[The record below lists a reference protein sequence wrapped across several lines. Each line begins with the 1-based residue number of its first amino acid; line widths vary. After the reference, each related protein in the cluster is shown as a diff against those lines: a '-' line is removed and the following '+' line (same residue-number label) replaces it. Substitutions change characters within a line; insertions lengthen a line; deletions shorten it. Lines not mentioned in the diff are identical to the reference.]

1 MSGRIYI
8 TTPLYYVNAEPH
20 LGSTYTNVVC
30 DSFARFHRQ
39 RGDDTFLLTGTDEHG
54 EKIAEAAT
62 AAGVSPK
69 EFVDGV
75 SGTFRAVWDSV
86 GIRYDHF
93 MRTSDPH
100 HVRFVQDVLA
110 RIHANGDIYFGA
122 YSGLYCVGCER
133 LYTEKEL
140 VDGLCPQHL
149 PKPVEVSE
157 PNYFFRMEK
166 YQEQVRAHIEA
177 KPDFIRP
184 EGYRNEALA
193 MLREPIGDLCISRPK
208 SRLEWGIEMPFD
220 AGYVTYVWFD
230 ALLNYVSGLEARG
243 RREELWPVASH
254 FIGKDILKTHAVFWP
269 TMLLAAGYPLYQHL
283 NVHGFWTSGGQKMSK
298 SLGNVVKPLELRD
311 TYGMDAVRY
320 FLLREMAFG
329 NDADF
334 TEQALVTRINAD
346 LANGLGNLASRTL
359 AMMHKYFAGEVQPL
373 DPRTP
378 EDGELAAAFARA
390 RTDLDTHVNALAFHR
405 GLEAVWRALDA
416 ANKYIVATAPF
427 TLAKDPVQLP
437 RVGAILHN
445 CLESLR
451 VAGQLLAPFMPDTAE
466 RLRSA
471 LALGDDSFADLGL
484 SWGGAFAAGHRIGEP
499 VSLFPRIETASAEG
513 RPSKTPKGKGG
524 TKSAG

>member
-1 MSGRIYI
+1 
-8 TTPLYYVNAEPH
+8 
-20 LGSTYTNVVC
+20 
-30 DSFARFHRQ
+30 
-39 RGDDTFLLTGTDEHG
+39 
-54 EKIAEAAT
+54 
-62 AAGVSPK
+62 
-69 EFVDGV
+69 
-75 SGTFRAVWDSV
+75 
-86 GIRYDHF
+86 
-93 MRTSDPH
+93 
-100 HVRFVQDVLA
+100 
-110 RIHANGDIYFGA
+110 
-122 YSGLYCVGCER
+122 
-133 LYTEKEL
+133 
-140 VDGLCPQHL
+140 
-149 PKPVEVSE
+149 
-157 PNYFFRMEK
+157 MEK

-177 KPDFIRP
+177 NPDFIRP

-471 LALGDDSFADLGL
+471 LALGDDSFAELGL